1 MSSSSILRPLSPG
14 DAVSTGFRL
23 YRSHFRTYFMLA
35 LRATLWILLPLTGL
49 ILFGVGIGIFSS
61 LFASRTVMMAV
72 FVSLSLVA
80 GLIFVTLNCLGRFCL
95 NMTLIS
101 RLAYGELTNHPETAA
116 QGREI
121 LKPLTNRIRNTFILT
136 LILLIFINLGFTIVT
151 APLSA
156 ILTGLFGL
164 LKSEWIGIL
173 LANLI
178 TFSLYTWISARFFVI
193 ELPIALEGNLRA
205 FQSIQRSWGLAQGS
219 VWRILMVGTIAFLVT
234 VPLYTLA
241 SVPPI
246 IGAIS
251 LIPVI
256 DTVSDS
262 YESAILTRFVPG
274 LVIGAIVFLVMNM
287 MVMGFWQ
294 ATKAVVYYDLRS
306 RREGSDIQLS
316 LRRSARA
323 ENSREGNPRGNQMSQ
338 MSNKDRSPIEVAS
351 PAILSSKVD
360 SSKVDSLK
368 TEIETVEFFIPDS
381 AISEQAKSITGS
393 LLEQVDFTRLTPQQW
408 YQVRDYLHHRD
419 RLDPSVRGQ
428 RSLELARHCRETIDL
443 QKLPQKMSADVFLE
457 ALYWTIVSTGIQI
470 LS

>member
-1 MSSSSILRPLSPG
+1 MSSSSTFSTLRPLSPG

-35 LRATLWILLPLTGL
+35 LRATLWILLPLIGL
-49 ILFGVGIGIFSS
+49 ILLGMGIGIFSS

-72 FVSLSLVA
+72 SVSLSLVV

-101 RLAYGELTNHPETAA
+101 RLAYGELTNRPETAT
-116 QGREI
+116 QGREL
-121 LKPLTNRIRNTFILT
+121 LKPLTNRIRNTFIST
-136 LILLIFINLGFTIVT
+136 LIFLILINLGLTIVS
-151 APLSA
+151 APLTA

-164 LKSEWIGIL
+164 LNSEWIGIL

-193 ELPIALEGNLRA
+193 ELPIAIEDNLTA
-205 FQSIQRSWGLAQGS
+205 FESIQRSWGLAQGS

-234 VPLYTLA
+234 VPLYSLA

-246 IGAIS
+246 IGAVS

-262 YESAILTRFVPG
+262 YQSAIFTRFVPG

-316 LRRSARA
+316 LRRSARGD
-323 ENSREGNPRGNQMSQ
+323 NSRGGNPRG
-338 MSNKDRSPIEVAS
+338 DRSPIQITSIA
-351 PAILSSKVD
+351 PLSSKTN
-360 SSKVDSLK
+360 SLK
-368 TEIETVEFFIPDS
+368 TEVTEIANVEFFIPDS
-381 AISEQAKSITGS
+381 AISDQAKRVSGD
-393 LLEQVDFTRLTPQQW
+393 LLEQCDFNRLTPLQW
-408 YQVRDYLHHRD
+408 YQVRDYLHQRD

-428 RSLELARHCRETIDL
+428 KSLELARHCRETIDL